1 METKQLI
8 QEMVADVVED
18 YVNYV
23 RSNWRN
29 NQLSDALN
37 MLHGKI
43 DNNGDTGMAYAY
55 IVLKEQKK
63 QEVAKNESA
72 RNRYYIKTE
81 MVRHMI
87 RKANIPEFDLHW
99 FDDVLNQHLT
109 ELHKELRQA
118 EKDALK

>member
-37 MLHGKI
+37 MLHGKTN
-43 DNNGDTGMAYAY
+43 NNGDTGTAYAY
-55 IVLKEQKK
+55 SVLKEQKK

-72 RNRYYIKTE
+72 RNRYYIKTD

-87 RKANIPEFDLHW
+87 RKANVPGFDLQW
-99 FDDVLNQHLT
+99 FDDVLNQQLA